1 MTLSPGQCRAARA
14 LIGWSQQRLAA
25 TSKVAK
31 ATIAN
36 FETGKRAP
44 YARTLDDVR
53 ATLEEAGVAFI
64 DGAEHGVKLWSAHA
78 TCAKCGFAG
87 RLSAALSESS
97 PAPGLLD
104 KCPGAASRLQCPRLR
119 DAIAKARRKIQPL

>member
-1 MTLSPGQCRAARA
+1 MPLSPEQCRAARA

-25 TSKVAK
+25 TSKVAR

-53 ATLEEAGVAFI
+53 AALEEAGVDFI
-64 DGAEHGVKLWSAHA
+64 DGAEPGVKLWSVHA

-87 RLSAALSESS
+87 RLPAALSEST

-104 KCPGAASRLQCPRLR
+104 KCPGAASRLQCSRLR
-119 DAIAKARRKIQPL
+119 DAIATARRKRRAL